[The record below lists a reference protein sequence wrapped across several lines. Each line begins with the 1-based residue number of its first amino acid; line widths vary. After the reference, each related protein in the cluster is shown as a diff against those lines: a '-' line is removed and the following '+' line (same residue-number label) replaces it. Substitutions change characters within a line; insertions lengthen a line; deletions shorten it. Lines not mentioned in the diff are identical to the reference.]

1 MNNTGGLKPSKPLP
15 KKDQRKCPPHSKHPH
30 PQPQHRH
37 HPRSMPNTIRSFE
50 PLTAMQ
56 QLLKIKATAL
66 ICQRILNAIHI
77 KLVLDEIQA
86 ESGPAIAPIRDQND
100 PVEHGVGL
108 LQIIPGTFSDHISE
122 PDIPHL
128 MRPYKFGGTLP
139 ARTAP
144 QLDRDINEP
153 WGNITIDDINRCLE
167 RFTKKE
173 SNEREKVPSH

>member
-1 MNNTGGLKPSKPLP
+1 MNNTGGLKPSNPLP

-37 HPRSMPNTIRSFE
+37 HPRSIPNTIRSFE

-77 KLVLDEIQA
+77 KRMLEEIQA

-100 PVEHGVGL
+100 TAQHGVGL
-108 LQIIPGTFSDHISE
+108 PQIIPGTFSDNISE
-122 PDIPHL
+122 SDKSHPLKFTPENNQ
-128 MRPYKFGGTLP
+128 RPYALGGTLP
-139 ARTAP
+139 ARTP

-153 WGNITIDDINRCLE
+153 WRNITIDDINRCIE
-167 RFTKKE
+167 RFTKRKE
-173 SNEREKVPSH
+173 Q